1 VKTVWVILLVIAA
14 AFGADRL
21 RERTASHL
29 FKVREIDDVYA
40 LPPPAYVKA
49 LSLGYR
55 DVVASILWASTL
67 YQYGEH
73 VGQNRR
79 FQYSTQ
85 YLRTILELDPGF
97 RPAYRFASAIVTMQA
112 VAPSRDELEI
122 TKQLL
127 EQGTRELPSDADVWG
142 AYASFMLF
150 EGSQFLDEETKAS
163 WRVQGAPAAT
173 HAVELGYFMDSLAI
187 SGSIFLERAGDRELA
202 IAQLERAYAVAPTEE
217 TRDKI
222 AARLRRLQAQEAL
235 SRVERVQRFFIGRW
249 RDEAPWLNEGLFVLI
264 GPQRSTAECAGLSG
278 NDPRCAPGWNGALAQ
293 KAEK

>member
-1 VKTVWVILLVIAA
+1 VKKTLAIVLLVIAA
-14 AFGADRL
+14 AVGADRL
-21 RERTASHL
+21 RAQTATHL
-29 FKVREIDDVYA
+29 YKVKETDDVYA
-40 LPPPAYVKA
+40 LPPPGYVNA
-49 LSLGYR
+49 MSLGYR

-112 VAPSRDELEI
+112 VSPSREELEI

-127 EQGTRELPSDADVWG
+127 EQGTRELPSDPEVWG
-142 AYASFMLF
+142 ARASFLMF
-150 EGSQFLDEETKAS
+150 EGAQFLDEETKAA

-173 HAVELGYFMDSLAI
+173 RAVELGYVMDTLAI
-187 SGSIFLERAGDRELA
+187 TGSIFLERAGERDLA
-202 IAQLERAYAVAPTEE
+202 IAQLERAYAVAPTED

-235 SRVERVQRFFIGRW
+235 SRVERVQRFLLGRW
-249 RDEAPWLNEGLFVLI
+249 RDEAPWLNEGLFVLM
-264 GPQRSTAECAGLSG
+264 GPQRNAAACAGVTG
-278 NDPRCAPGWNGALAQ
+278 IDPRCAPGWTGALAQ
-293 KAEK
+293 SEK